1 VSDADAAVNRGDAMS
16 PRRENRENERKRIR
30 DVSLGEDASRVRKG
44 SGPEV
49 TAALRNAAIGFL
61 RSTGAT
67 KIVETIRR
75 NASQPGQL
83 FAKLDVF
90 KK

>member
-1 VSDADAAVNRGDAMS
+1 MGATAAPKSAAFE
-16 PRRENRENERKRIR
+16 PRRLYHSKCYPGLNH
-30 DVSLGEDASRVRKG
+30 ARVRKG